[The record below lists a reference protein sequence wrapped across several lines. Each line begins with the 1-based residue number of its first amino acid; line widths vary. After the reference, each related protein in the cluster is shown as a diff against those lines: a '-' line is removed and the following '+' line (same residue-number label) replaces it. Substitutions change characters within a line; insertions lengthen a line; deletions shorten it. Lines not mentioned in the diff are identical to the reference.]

1 MNANEPNSPDGESVS
16 DAPTSTSPAYHEFF
30 QAHEDVIYDR
40 ARSARKAVD
49 RENFDVARAEL
60 KGIQEEAQALLEMIS
75 DE

>member
-1 MNANEPNSPDGESVS
+1 MNASEPNSPDGESVT

-40 ARSARKAVD
+40 ARSARKAVE
-49 RENFDVARAEL
+49 RGNFDVARKEL
-60 KGIQEEAQALLEMIS
+60 EGIQAEAEALKEMIS